1 MSKEPDQTGWKVI
14 LQIDW
19 GTLRLTSI
27 TESLSGIIY
36 DESMSL

>member
-27 TESLSGIIY
+27 TQSLLGIMS
-36 DESMSL
+36 DDSMSS